1 MCIFT
6 PIKKKQNSKNHEGSA
21 DDASG
26 TSLSTIYLS
35 LVSSLQD
42 EVAALLRYLETVTER
57 GSVTCS
63 RPHRAWHK
71 DALQA
76 VAAREPARETAGA
89 GLVYPSGCSSALASS
104 ARPHRI
110 GYWEGGG
117 APGGRGRGR
126 SEP

>member
-6 PIKKKQNSKNHEGSA
+6 SKENKTVRTTRG
-21 DDASG
+21 G
-26 TSLSTIYLS
+26 TSLSTIHLS

-42 EVAALLRYLETVTER
+42 EVAALLMYLETITDR
-57 GSVTCS
+57 GSVPCS

-71 DALQA
+71 HALQA
-76 VAAREPARETAGA
+76 VAAREPAPETAGA
-89 GLVYPSGCSSALASS
+89 GPVYPSGCSCARASS

-110 GYWEGGG
+110 GCWEGGG